1 MLSWVENKISFITFS
16 EEVFVREMIAK
27 LERTQR
33 TIIIAQSH
41 NQTQNPPQVVG
52 AQDFS

>member
-1 MLSWVENKISFITFS
+1 MLSWVEDKISFITFS

-33 TIIIAQSH
+33 TIIAQSH